1 MLEQTECRAIS
12 PDIYI
17 TEYKRITKPKKRR
30 KLRKE
35 AITLVITWAVIIAT
49 WGWIGWT
56 AAGLWLGAN

>member
-1 MLEQTECRAIS
+1 MLIPTKCRAIS

-17 TEYKRITKPKKRR
+17 TEYKRVPPAKKRR

-35 AITLVITWAVIIAT
+35 AVTLVITWAVITIT

-56 AAGLWLGAN
+56 LAGLWLGR